1 MEIDSRCSGRME
13 EEMSSVVTAT
23 QHSLEIVDRIGGS
36 VDAVGATERAASLS
50 KRSIKKDSKAWA
62 LELALRCCDLTTLE
76 GSDSPGKIRQLAS
89 KAIRPAPGDSSIPS
103 VAALCIY
110 PRLVAVAAET
120 LKGSG
125 VHLASVAT
133 SFPSGQATLE
143 ARLAEIKQAV
153 ADGADEIDLVISRG
167 AFLAGDED
175 TIFEE
180 VAASVEAAGEAHV
193 KTILETGEL
202 GSYDRIRRA
211 SLIAMAAGS
220 HFIKT
225 STGKIGESATLPSAL
240 VMAEAIR
247 DFAELTGREVGLK
260 VAGGIRAS
268 KDTVRYLVIV
278 HETLGDDWLTP
289 DRFRIG
295 ASSVVN
301 DILMQIDFLRTGRYS
316 DPDRYTLD

>member
-1 MEIDSRCSGRME
+1 MA
-13 EEMSSVVTAT
+13 VAT
-23 QHSLEIVDRIGGS
+23 QYSLEIVDRIGGA
-36 VDAVGATERAASLS
+36 VDAVGATERAAALA
-50 KRSIKKDSKAWA
+50 KRSIKKDSKLWA
-62 LELALRCCDLTTLE
+62 LDLALRCCDLTTLE

-89 KAIRPAPGDSSIPS
+89 KAIRPAPGDPTIPS

-110 PRLVAVAAET
+110 PRLVSIAAEVLEGT
-120 LKGSG
+120 G

-133 SFPSGQATLE
+133 AFPSGQALLE
-143 ARLAEIKQAV
+143 ARLAEIRQAV
-153 ADGADEIDLVISRG
+153 ADGADEIDIVISRG
-167 AFLAGDED
+167 AFLAGDEG
-175 TIFEE
+175 TIFGE
-180 VAASVEAAGEAHV
+180 VAASVEAAGKAHV

-247 DFAELTGREVGLK
+247 DFAEETGTNVGLK
-260 VAGGIRAS
+260 VAGGIRSA
-268 KDTVRYLVIV
+268 KDTIRYLIVV
-278 HETLGDDWLTP
+278 HETLGDDWLDP

-301 DILMQIDFLRTGRYS
+301 DLLMQIDFQRSGNYS

>member
-1 MEIDSRCSGRME
+1 MAT
-13 EEMSSVVTAT
+13 VT
-23 QHSLEIVDRIGGS
+23 QHPLELVDRIGGV
-36 VDAVGATERAASLS
+36 VDAVGATERAASLA
-50 KRSIKKDSKAWA
+50 KRSIKKDSKMWA
-62 LELALRCCDLTTLE
+62 LDLALRCCDLTTLE

-89 KAIRPAPGDSSIPS
+89 KAIRPAPGDPSIPS

-110 PRLVAVAAET
+110 PRLVPVAADA
-120 LKGSG
+120 LRGSG

-133 SFPSGQATLE
+133 AFPSGQAPLE
-143 ARLAEIKQAV
+143 MRLEEIRRAV
-153 ADGADEIDLVISRG
+153 ADGADEIDIVISRG
-167 AFLAGDED
+167 ALLAGDE
-175 TIFEE
+175 TAIYEE
-180 VAASVEAAGEAHV
+180 VAASVEAAGDAHV

-247 DFAELTGREVGLK
+247 DFAEFTGQVVGLK

-268 KDTVRYLVIV
+268 KDTIRYLIII
-278 HETLGDDWLTP
+278 HETLGDEWLDP

-301 DILMQIDFLRTGRYS
+301 DLLMQIDFLRTGRYS

>member
-1 MEIDSRCSGRME
+1 M
-13 EEMSSVVTAT
+13 AT
-23 QHSLEIVDRIGGS
+23 VAQHPLELVDRIGGS
-36 VDAVGATERAASLS
+36 VDAVGATERAASLA
-50 KRSIKKDSKAWA
+50 KRSIKKDSKLWA
-62 LELALRCCDLTTLE
+62 LDLALRCCDLTTLE

-89 KAIRPAPGDSSIPS
+89 KAIRPSPGDPSIPS

-110 PRLVAVAAET
+110 PRLVSVAAEA

-133 SFPSGQATLE
+133 SFPSGQAPLDMRLE
-143 ARLAEIKQAV
+143 EIRRAV
-153 ADGADEIDLVISRG
+153 SDGADEIDIVISRG
-167 AFLAGDED
+167 AFLAGDEAA
-175 TIFEE
+175 IYEE
-180 VAASVEAAGEAHV
+180 VAASVEAAGDAHV

-240 VMAEAIR
+240 VMGEAIR
-247 DFAELTGREVGLK
+247 DFAEFTGRAVGLK

-268 KDTVRYLVIV
+268 KDTVRYLVII
-278 HETLGDDWLTP
+278 HETLGDDWLDP

-301 DILMQIDFLRTGRYS
+301 DLLMQIDYLRTGRYS

>member
-1 MEIDSRCSGRME
+1 
-13 EEMSSVVTAT
+13 MSSVATAT

-62 LELALRCCDLTTLE
+62 LDLALRCCDLTTLE

-110 PRLVAVAAET
+110 PRLVVVAAET

-153 ADGADEIDLVISRG
+153 ADGADEIDIVISRG

-180 VAASVEAAGEAHV
+180 VAASVEAAGDAHV

-202 GSYDRIRRA
+202 GSYDRIRRG

-295 ASSVVN
+295 ASSVIN

>member
-1 MEIDSRCSGRME
+1 MAT
-13 EEMSSVVTAT
+13 VT
-23 QHSLEIVDRIGGS
+23 QHPLELVDRIGGAI
-36 VDAVGATERAASLS
+36 DAVGATERAASLA
-50 KRSIKKDSKAWA
+50 KRSIKKDSKMWA
-62 LELALRCCDLTTLE
+62 LDLALRCCDLTTLE

-89 KAIRPAPGDSSIPS
+89 KAIRPAPGDPSIPS

-110 PRLVAVAAET
+110 PRLVPVAAEA
-120 LKGSG
+120 LRGSG

-133 SFPSGQATLE
+133 AFPSGQAPLE
-143 ARLAEIKQAV
+143 MRLEEIRRAV
-153 ADGADEIDLVISRG
+153 ADGADEIDIVISRG
-167 AFLAGDED
+167 AFLAGDESS
-175 TIFEE
+175 IYEE
-180 VAASVEAAGEAHV
+180 VAASVEAAGDAHV

-225 STGKIGESATLPSAL
+225 STGKIGESASLPSAL

-247 DFAELTGREVGLK
+247 DFAEFTGQAVGLK

-268 KDTVRYLVIV
+268 KDTIRYLVII
-278 HETLGDDWLTP
+278 HETLGDEWLDP

-301 DILMQIDFLRTGRYS
+301 DLLMQIDFLRTGRYS

>member
-1 MEIDSRCSGRME
+1 MA
-13 EEMSSVVTAT
+13 VAT
-23 QHSLEIVDRIGGS
+23 QYSLELVDRIGGA
-36 VDAVGATERAASLS
+36 VDAVGATERAAALA
-50 KRSIKKDSKAWA
+50 KRSIKKDSKLWA
-62 LELALRCCDLTTLE
+62 LDLALRCCDLTTLE

-89 KAIRPAPGDSSIPS
+89 KAIRPAPGDPTIPS

-110 PRLVAVAAET
+110 PRLVSIAAEA
-120 LKGSG
+120 LKGTD

-133 SFPSGQATLE
+133 AFPSGQATLE
-143 ARLAEIKQAV
+143 TRLAEIWQAV
-153 ADGADEIDLVISRG
+153 ADGADEIDIVISRG
-167 AFLAGDED
+167 AFLAGDEGA
-175 TIFEE
+175 IFEE
-180 VAASVEAAGEAHV
+180 VAASVEAAGDAHV

-247 DFAELTGREVGLK
+247 DFAEETGVEVGLK
-260 VAGGIRAS
+260 VAGGIRSA
-268 KDTVRYLVIV
+268 KDAIRYLIIV
-278 HETLGDDWLTP
+278 HETLGDDWLDP

-301 DILMQIDFLRTGRYS
+301 DLLMQIDFQRSGNYS

>member
-1 MEIDSRCSGRME
+1 MQSAPWS
-13 EEMSSVVTAT
+13 A
-23 QHSLEIVDRIGGS
+23 H
-36 VDAVGATERAASLS
+36 ASLA
-50 KRSIKKDSKAWA
+50 KRSIKKDSKMWA

-76 GSDSPGKIRQLAS
+76 GSDTPGKIRQLAS
-89 KAIRPAPGDSSIPS
+89 KAIHPAPGDSSIPS

-110 PRLVAVAAET
+110 PRLVSVAAEA
-120 LKGSG
+120 LRGSG

-133 SFPSGQATLE
+133 AFPSGQAPLDMRLE
-143 ARLAEIKQAV
+143 EIRRAV
-153 ADGADEIDLVISRG
+153 ADGADEIDIVISRG
-167 AFLAGDED
+167 AFLAGDEA
-175 TIFEE
+175 TIYEE
-180 VAASVEAAGEAHV
+180 VAESVEAAGDAHV

-202 GSYDRIRRA
+202 GTYDRVRRA

-225 STGKIGESATLPSAL
+225 STGKIGESATLPNAL

-247 DFAELTGREVGLK
+247 DFAEFTGQAVGLK

-268 KDTVRYLVIV
+268 KDTIRYLVII
-278 HETLGDDWLTP
+278 HETLGDDWLDP

-301 DILMQIDFLRTGRYS
+301 DLLMQIDYLRTGRYS

>member
-1 MEIDSRCSGRME
+1 M
-13 EEMSSVVTAT
+13 AT
-23 QHSLEIVDRIGGS
+23 VAPHPLELVDRIGGS
-36 VDAVGATERAASLS
+36 VDAVGAMERAASLA
-50 KRSIKKDSKAWA
+50 KRSIKKDSKMWA
-62 LELALRCCDLTTLE
+62 LDLALRCCDLTTLE

-89 KAIRPAPGDSSIPS
+89 KAIRPAPGDPSIPS

-110 PRLVAVAAET
+110 PRLVSVAAEA
-120 LKGSG
+120 LEGSG

-133 SFPSGQATLE
+133 SFPSGQAPLDMRLE
-143 ARLAEIKQAV
+143 EIRRAV
-153 ADGADEIDLVISRG
+153 ADGADEIDIVISRG
-167 AFLAGDED
+167 AFLAGDE
-175 TIFEE
+175 TAIYEE
-180 VAASVEAAGEAHV
+180 VAASVDAAGEAHV

-247 DFAELTGREVGLK
+247 DFAEFTGRAVGLK

-268 KDTVRYLVIV
+268 KDTVRYLVII
-278 HETLGDDWLTP
+278 HETLGDDWLDP
-289 DRFRIG
+289 NRFRIG

-301 DILMQIDFLRTGRYS
+301 DLLMQIDYLRTGRYS

>member
-1 MEIDSRCSGRME
+1 
-13 EEMSSVVTAT
+13 MSSVATAT

-62 LELALRCCDLTTLE
+62 LDLALRCCDLTTLE

-153 ADGADEIDLVISRG
+153 ADGADEIDIVISRG

-225 STGKIGESATLPSAL
+225 STGKIGESATMPSAL

>member
-1 MEIDSRCSGRME
+1 M
-13 EEMSSVVTAT
+13 AT
-23 QHSLEIVDRIGGS
+23 VAQHPLELVDRIGGS
-36 VDAVGATERAASLS
+36 VDAVGAIERASSLA
-50 KRSIKKDSKAWA
+50 KRSIKKDSKMWA
-62 LELALRCCDLTTLE
+62 LDLALRCCDLTTLE
-76 GSDSPGKIRQLAS
+76 GSDTPGKIRQLAS
-89 KAIRPAPGDSSIPS
+89 KAIHPAPGDSSIPS

-110 PRLVAVAAET
+110 PRLVSVAAEA
-120 LKGSG
+120 LRGSG

-133 SFPSGQATLE
+133 SFPSGQAPLDM
-143 ARLAEIKQAV
+143 RLDEIRRAV
-153 ADGADEIDLVISRG
+153 ADGADEIDIVISRG
-167 AFLAGDED
+167 AFLAGDEA
-175 TIFEE
+175 TIYEE
-180 VAASVEAAGEAHV
+180 VAESIEAAGDAHV

-202 GSYDRIRRA
+202 GTYDRVRRA

-225 STGKIGESATLPSAL
+225 STGKIGESATLPNAL

-247 DFAELTGREVGLK
+247 DFAEFTGRAVGLK

-268 KDTVRYLVIV
+268 KDTIRYLVII
-278 HETLGDDWLTP
+278 HETLGDDWLDP

-301 DILMQIDFLRTGRYS
+301 DLLMQIDYLRTGRYS

>member
-1 MEIDSRCSGRME
+1 MAT
-13 EEMSSVVTAT
+13 VT
-23 QHSLEIVDRIGGS
+23 QHPLDLVDRIGGS
-36 VDAVGATERAASLS
+36 VDAVGATERAASLA
-50 KRSIKKDSKAWA
+50 KRSIKKDSKMWA
-62 LELALRCCDLTTLE
+62 LDLALRCCDLTTLE
-76 GSDSPGKIRQLAS
+76 GSDTPGKIRQLAS
-89 KAIRPAPGDSSIPS
+89 KAIRPAPGDPSIPS

-110 PRLVAVAAET
+110 PRLVPVAAEA
-120 LKGSG
+120 LRGSG

-133 SFPSGQATLE
+133 AFPSGQAPLE
-143 ARLAEIKQAV
+143 MRLDEIRRAV
-153 ADGADEIDLVISRG
+153 ADGADEIDIVISRG
-167 AFLAGDED
+167 AFLAGDES
-175 TIFEE
+175 TIYEE
-180 VAASVEAAGEAHV
+180 VAASVEAAGGAHV

-211 SLIAMAAGS
+211 SLIAMAAGC

-247 DFAELTGREVGLK
+247 DFAEFTGQVVGLK

-268 KDTVRYLVIV
+268 KDTICYLVII
-278 HETLGDDWLTP
+278 HETLGDEWLDP

-301 DILMQIDFLRTGRYS
+301 DLLMQIDFLRTGRYS